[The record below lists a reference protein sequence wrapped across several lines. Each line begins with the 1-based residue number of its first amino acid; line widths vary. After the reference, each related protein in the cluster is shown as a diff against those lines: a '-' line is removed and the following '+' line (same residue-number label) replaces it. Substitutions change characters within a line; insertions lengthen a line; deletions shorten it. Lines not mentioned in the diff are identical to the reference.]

1 MIELVAITIT
11 LGAVL
16 YHSFGLGIAEIAVVG
31 GAVLVL
37 TFMMVRSRRGL
48 LLGFLLAGACML
60 GGIAVWNADIPIP
73 AELYGKR
80 AFEAR
85 VVSVNRQ
92 LDKTN
97 IIVTDTT
104 FNKKLQVG
112 ISKAE
117 VLPGD
122 IITVRAEVVPPEDFV
137 TQTGRLFGYTDY
149 LKSKGISGLGR
160 NAMIVPIKDGGFSLS
175 RIATIIRFKIADIF
189 ADRITFPFDGVLAG
203 MIVGYQGGIPS
214 SIQDLFKNTGVLHVL
229 VLSGYNITM
238 LAGFLAILLKG
249 LPMKVRIGIT
259 ITLIVLLVLV
269 SGSGVASVRAGIM
282 GSIALVGSLS
292 LRTYQPMRALVLS
305 YLLFFFISPGTIFAD
320 PGFHLSFLATMFM
333 ILVLPKVELLFRF
346 IPKTNHI
353 DLRELI
359 MLAVSAPIFM
369 LPYTMYF
376 SGNFPLASPV
386 ANIIMAVVT
395 PVLSIVGILLIALC
409 WLGPV
414 AVFIGTVI
422 SWIGI
427 LILRSLEW
435 SSHMPMWN
443 TPFLASGWTVL
454 FYTTLV
460 FLLFKKEII
469 LYLVQLR
476 SSLQRQTS

>member
-1 MIELVAITIT
+1 MIELVAIAIT

-16 YHSFGLGIAEIAVVG
+16 YHSCGFGIAEIGIVG
-31 GAVLVL
+31 GALTVL
-37 TFMMVRSRRGL
+37 TFMIIRSRRGV
-48 LLGFLLAGACML
+48 LLGLLLAGACML
-60 GGIAVWNADIPIP
+60 GGIAVWNADAPVP
-73 AELYGKR
+73 TELYGKR
-80 AFEAR
+80 AFEAK
-85 VVSVNRQ
+85 VISVNRQ
-92 LDKTN
+92 LEKTS
-97 IIVTDTT
+97 IIVKDKE
-104 FNKKLQVG
+104 FGERIQVG
-112 ISKAE
+112 TTEKGL
-117 VLPGD
+117 LPGD
-122 IITVRAEVVPPEDFV
+122 SITVRADVEPPEDFV

-149 LKSKGISGLGR
+149 LKSKGISGLAK
-160 NAMIVPIKDGGFSLS
+160 NAIVVVVKDGGFSLA

-189 ADRITFPFDGVLAG
+189 ADRIVFPFDGVLAG

-259 ITLIVLLVLV
+259 ITLIVLLVLI

-359 MLAVSAPIFM
+359 MLALSAPIFM

-386 ANIIMAVVT
+386 ANIVMAVVT

-414 AVFIGTVI
+414 AAFIGTTI
-422 SWIGI
+422 SWIGV

-454 FYTTLV
+454 FYAALV

-476 SSLQRQTS
+476 SSFQRQTS